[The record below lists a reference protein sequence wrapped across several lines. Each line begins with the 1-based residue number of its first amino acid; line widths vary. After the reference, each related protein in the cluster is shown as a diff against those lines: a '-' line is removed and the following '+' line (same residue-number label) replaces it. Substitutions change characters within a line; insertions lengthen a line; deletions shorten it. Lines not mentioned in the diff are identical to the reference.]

1 MNAPFEAWICQRVAG
16 VEIYDSRNSSP
27 GNCDAELCNW
37 FAICWFMTSVGLPKG
52 SAAAVQLAFAIDG
65 QKLQCPKYSREFD
78 PGDFTCPS
86 LAEVREAAGAASS
99 ATHLTVSP
107 VATQDIGAGHAAP
120 VTNGALI
127 QAASQFNCLEMT
139 SDRVT
144 TDQG

>member
-1 MNAPFEAWICQRVAG
+1 MQLVRYLLVRDVCGFAEGERSRGPVGPLRSTARSCNARSMAG
-16 VEIYDSRNSSP
+16 SS
-27 GNCDAELCNW
+27 
-37 FAICWFMTSVGLPKG
+37 T
-52 SAAAVQLAFAIDG
+52 
-65 QKLQCPKYSREFD
+65 
-78 PGDFTCPS
+78 PGDFTCPG
-86 LAEVREAAGAASS
+86 LAEVREAAGTASS

-107 VATQDIGAGHAAP
+107 VATQDIGAGHAGA